1 MSNYIYKTIHFPIDI
16 IENPWYYK
24 IKITNVSKYNIP
36 RDEHNGT
43 NSSVGKI

>member
-24 IKITNVSKYNIP
+24 IKITNVSQYNIP